1 METSAEEDT
10 IADQECEEDGTDGG
24 NNQDVVMDDLENK
37 RQPIGC
43 PPGLETSTEAPAA
56 AEPWDS
62 RQTKARDD
70 ELQQGSKMQLR
81 V

>member
-1 METSAEEDT
+1 
-10 IADQECEEDGTDGG
+10 
-24 NNQDVVMDDLENK
+24 MDDLENK

-43 PPGLETSTEAPAA
+43 PPGLETSTEAAA